1 MKPLLLL
8 LSALLIAGTAQAADL
23 KPYSGEALPDFTLS
37 DMEGRAHTLSSYRGK
52 VVMLNF
58 WATYCGPCIKEIP
71 SMQRLKGK
79 LADRPFDI
87 LAIDMAEEKADVE
100 AFMQRHKIQVNFPIL
115 LDSEG
120 TVIEQ
125 WMVSA
130 VPTTFIIDPQGK
142 IQYALYGGLEWDSDE
157 VVNTIN
163 GLLP

>member
-1 MKPLLLL
+1 LIG
-8 LSALLIAGTAQAADL
+8 ALLITAAAQAGDL
-23 KPYSGEALPDFTLS
+23 KPYSGEPLPDFTLS

-58 WATYCGPCIKEIP
+58 WATYCGPCIKEMP

-100 AFMQRHKIQVNFPIL
+100 AFMQRHKIEVNFPIL
-115 LDSEG
+115 LDTEG

-142 IQYALYGGLEWDSDE
+142 IQYTLYGGLEWDNDE
-157 VVNTIN
+157 VVKTIN
-163 GLLP
+163 GLLK